1 MRHKPNNTGC
11 FNLSCLSSLFL
22 SRPFSST
29 WSEFWWDGGPTHP
42 FSTLIQLSTLVSVE
56 KQVPDLGCVNTLT
69 FLGAGFLGWFSVLG
83 LAVDPG
89 GKSEF
94 FCSWRK
100 VYLSSVDPPEKEHH
114 HSVHGHSRETCWL
127 SRPCDPPDV
136 LIWRLAVTLLLVF
149 VEGTKEFLTLYPCL
163 WRAILPTTWGFPSL
177 TGTPL
182 AWDVNKLMGMLKKL
196 L

>member
-22 SRPFSST
+22 SLPFSST
-29 WSEFWWDGGPTHP
+29 WSEFWWDGGLTHP
-42 FSTLIQLSTLVSVE
+42 FSTLTQLSTLVSLE

-69 FLGAGFLGWFSVLG
+69 FLGAGFLEWFSVLG

-100 VYLSSVDPPEKEHH
+100 VYLWVLWIPQRKR
-114 HSVHGHSRETCWL
+114 VTTLFMVILG
-127 SRPCDPPDV
+127 RPADCQG
-136 LIWRLAVTLLLVF
+136 LVTLLTSWF
-149 VEGTKEFLTLYPCL
+149 GDQQSCFFLCL
-163 WRAILPTTWGFPSL
+163 WRELKSFSLYIPVCEEQYFLPLGDFHHL
-177 TGTPL
+177 QVL
-182 AWDVNKLMGMLKKL
+182 H
-196 L
+196 

>member
-1 MRHKPNNTGC
+1 MRHKPNDTGC

-22 SRPFSST
+22 SLPSSST
-29 WSEFWWDGGPTHP
+29 WSEFWWDGGLTHP
-42 FSTLIQLSTLVSVE
+42 FSTLTQLSTLVSIE

-83 LAVDPG
+83 LAVDLG

-100 VYLSSVDPPEKEHH
+100 VYRWVLWIPQRKSVTT
-114 HSVHGHSRETCWL
+114 SFIVILG
-127 SRPCDPPDV
+127 RPADCQG
-136 LIWRLAVTLLLVF
+136 LVTLLTSWF
-149 VEGTKEFLTLYPCL
+149 GDQQSCIFLCL
-163 WRAILPTTWGFPSL
+163 WRELKSFPLYIPVCEVPPTTWGFPSL